1 MKLSI
6 CLTFAIPHDD
16 AREYA
21 GLPLKSRD
29 RVDWLLEVM
38 ERVAKAGRGR
48 QVALCED
55 IAKAADMSRNT
66 IYNLWKSYRSTGDWR
81 VLIDK
86 RHTSEFWNRDPSKR
100 IGLPHEFI
108 QDWKTRCENNQR
120 AFKPAWRILIN
131 DWRKWR
137 AGDLTKAIPGYDRAP
152 EPAPN
157 SRIPRGWNY
166 SNLLQYAPTDVE
178 LSAARQGRTAA
189 LKLMPGI
196 HSTRVGAFEA
206 GLAGPFRDI
215 EFDDMWH
222 DFEVNVPGQKTAC
235 RLLEFNAV
243 DSFTTYIFN
252 PGLKPRVRNMDTG
265 RMQALNERD
274 FHLYVINWI
283 LDHGIHPLG
292 TTFHV
297 ENGTARLSKAFVE
310 KLQMWFPGL
319 KIETGG
325 MSGAPA
331 FSGAYSE
338 RAKGNPNSK
347 AIKEGLGKLIHN
359 QTAFLPGQVGMNRDN
374 LPASHDGRDR
384 ENETM
389 LAICSHL
396 PQLRDQLQFGFL
408 WFKDAVFA
416 VNEIYGLLNCRDDHQ
431 IEGWAEIGGVVDMF
445 RFSTQSDDWRPLS
458 EVSALPENERFALSM
473 MLRLDP
479 GLRQPRTLSP
489 AQMLLSHGTRL
500 LRLPDEA
507 LPDLL
512 GQRFGQ
518 TIPVAGGLIKFAQPG
533 LGKLR
538 FKAKYQDGDG
548 FIRRLENG
556 QSVLAHLNP
565 WKPDF
570 LYLSDAGTGRYL
582 GKAARDHAHTRGD
595 TDAIHA
601 AHGRA
606 QADYKNSLN
615 ELVARHGLQRI
626 PHLRSNTTAVRKAAS
641 PGPRDLALASAGFD
655 AATMLDD
662 DAEDHAPTAEGAS
675 YFDPAD
681 LL

>member
-6 CLTFAIPHDD
+6 LLSFSIPHED

-21 GLPLKSRD
+21 GLPQKTRD

-38 ERVAKAGRGR
+38 ARVSAVGRGK
-48 QVALCED
+48 QVSLCED
-55 IAKAADMSRNT
+55 IAKAADLSRNT
-66 IYNLWKSYRSTGDWR
+66 IYNLWKAYRDSGDWR

-86 RHTSEFWNRDPSKR
+86 RHTSEFWKRDETKR
-100 IGLPHEFI
+100 VGLPAAFVEE
-108 QDWKTRCENNQR
+108 WKKRCEDNQR
-120 AFKPAWRILIN
+120 AFKPAWRILVN

-152 EPAPN
+152 DPAAN

-166 SNLLQYAPTDVE
+166 SNLLQYAPTDIE
-178 LSAARQGRTAA
+178 LAAARQGRTAA
-189 LKLMPGI
+189 LKLLPGI
-196 HSTRVGAFEA
+196 RSTRVGAFEA

-222 DFEVNVPGQKTAC
+222 DFEVNVLGQKTAC
-235 RLLEFNAV
+235 RLLEFNAC
-243 DSFTTYIFN
+243 DSFTTFIFN
-252 PGLKPRVRNMDTG
+252 PGLKPRVRNMDDG
-265 RMQALNERD
+265 RMQVLNERD

-297 ENGTARLSKAFVE
+297 ENGTARISKAFAD
-310 KLQMWFPGL
+310 KLMMWFPGL
-319 KIETGG
+319 KIVSGG

-331 FSGAYSE
+331 FSGAYAE

-359 QTAFLPGQVGMNRDN
+359 QTAHLPGQVGMNRDN
-374 LPASHDGRDR
+374 LPASHAGRDR

-389 LAICSHL
+389 LAIASQL

-408 WFKDAVFA
+408 WLKDAVFA
-416 VNEIYGLLNCRDDHQ
+416 VNEIYGILNTRDDHQ
-431 IEGWAEIGGVVDMF
+431 IEGWADCGGVVDMF
-445 RFSTQSDDWRPLS
+445 RFSTQSDDWRPFS
-458 EVSALPENERFALSM
+458 EVAGLPEKERFALSM
-473 MLRLDP
+473 MLKLDP
-479 GLRQPRTLSP
+479 GLKQPRTLSP

-507 LPDLL
+507 IPDLL
-512 GQRFGQ
+512 GPRFGQ
-518 TIPVAGGLIKFAQPG
+518 TLPVAGGLIKFSQPG

-538 FKAKYQDGDG
+538 FKAIYQDSEG
-548 FIRRLENG
+548 FRRRVENG
-556 QSVLAHLNP
+556 DSVLAHLNP

-570 LYLSDAGTGRYL
+570 LYLSDARTGRYL
-582 GKAARDHAHTRGD
+582 GKAQRDFAHTRGD
-595 TDAIHA
+595 TEAAHA

-606 QADYKNSLN
+606 QGDYKDSLH

-626 PHLRSNTTAVRKAAS
+626 PHLRSNTKAIRAAAAPS
-641 PGPRDLALASAGFD
+641 ARDQAIAGAGFD
-655 AATMLDD
+655 AGTMLEDDD
-662 DAEDHAPTAEGAS
+662 DAQVATVEGSA